1 MTASYVAILCSFMMT
16 SASVAASITV
26 SDTSVPL
33 AGVAAATTSLL
44 LDGKFHLHNSGS
56 GKFYIEV
63 KKVHCDRRSNGPHD
77 ASNPHA
83 GPPMLK
89 CRFNAKNKKDTTSGR
104 RFGEARA
111 ITDICRRCRI
121 RPQAPSHSAIVPP
134 AAIAAPLPSRSAASS
149 TRPSTISTTAAA
161 GPAPTSTASRARSAS
176 PAQRRAGAFG
186 LNRSRSI
193 AIPIAR

>member
-1 MTASYVAILCSFMMT
+1 MKASCVAVLCSLVMT

-56 GKFYIEV
+56 GKFYVEV
-63 KKVHCDRRSNGPHD
+63 KKLHCNRRSNGPLD

-83 GPPMLK
+83 GLPMLK
-89 CRFNAKNKKDTTSGR
+89 CRFNAKNQRDTTSGR

-111 ITDICRRCRI
+111 TTDILQKVQDS
-121 RPQAPSHSAIVPP
+121 PASAV
-134 AAIAAPLPSRSAASS
+134 AFSDC
-149 TRPSTISTTAAA
+149 AA
-161 GPAPTSTASRARSAS
+161 GGYCGIFAKSIRCIIDTAIDN
-176 PAQRRAGAFG
+176 
-186 LNRSRSI
+186 LNNGGRW
-193 AIPIAR
+193 ACTYVDGQ